1 MRKLLIYI
9 FIILLIA
16 TLVSFYLGYFNF
28 GIVTGAL
35 LIMLSFGAT
44 NLYSQKNREY
54 LHGKRHE
61 DYVRRRNKWQ

>member
-1 MRKLLIYI
+1 MKKFLIYI
-9 FIILLIA
+9 FVILLAA
-16 TLVSFYLGYFNF
+16 TVVSFYLGYFNF

-35 LIMLSFGAT
+35 LIMLALGAA

-61 DYVRRRNKWQ
+61 DYVRRRHKR